1 VLTRI
6 VEAACELVNA
16 QYGALGVVAPER
28 AGLEQFVH
36 VGIDAATV
44 EAIGHL
50 PEGKGLLGLLIED
63 PRPIRLHDLSEHQ
76 RSVGFPENHPP
87 MKGFLGVPVRV
98 RDEVFG
104 NLYLTRLDDVDFSAD
119 DEELVLALAAT
130 AGVAIENA
138 RLFDE
143 SRRRQEWLQRS
154 TDVTRQVLSGAD
166 EGPLRLIAQ
175 SVLRLADADLVTVVE
190 PSQDAGTLFVVV
202 AEGAEAGKVAGMMY
216 PLPGTLSEVVLSR
229 GAPIRIEDA
238 EDTSEFED
246 RFVYLTNKVAV
257 GPVMVLPLL
266 GAERVRGAL
275 LVARSHHRRPFT
287 AADMD
292 AAATFAN
299 QASVALELADARR
312 DQQKVLLLEDRARIA
327 RDLHDHVIQ
336 ELFAAG
342 LAIQTTA
349 SHIGG
354 VDQAALEKAVD
365 YIDGAI
371 KQIRVSI
378 FHLRP
383 SAEGLRSAVMEVVN
397 GARASLGFDPQ
408 LAFEGPV
415 DTVTI
420 EDLINDVTAVVRE
433 ALSNVARHA
442 GATRVEVLVRARG
455 DDISLRVR
463 DNGRGIGQVE
473 RSSGLA
479 NIRRRADD
487 RRGSMLLGSG
497 EDGTGT
503 VLEWRIPL
511 G

>member
-1 VLTRI
+1 
-6 VEAACELVNA
+6 
-16 QYGALGVVAPER
+16 
-28 AGLEQFVH
+28 
-36 VGIDAATV
+36 
-44 EAIGHL
+44 
-50 PEGKGLLGLLIED
+50 
-63 PRPIRLHDLSEHQ
+63 
-76 RSVGFPENHPP
+76 
-87 MKGFLGVPVRV
+87 
-98 RDEVFG
+98 
-104 NLYLTRLDDVDFSAD
+104 
-119 DEELVLALAAT
+119 
-130 AGVAIENA
+130 
-138 RLFDE
+138 
-143 SRRRQEWLQRS
+143 
-154 TDVTRQVLSGAD
+154 
-166 EGPLRLIAQ
+166 
-175 SVLRLADADLVTVVE
+175 
-190 PSQDAGTLFVVV
+190 
-202 AEGAEAGKVAGMMY
+202 
-216 PLPGTLSEVVLSR
+216 
-229 GAPIRIEDA
+229 
-238 EDTSEFED
+238 
-246 RFVYLTNKVAV
+246 
-257 GPVMVLPLL
+257 MVLPLL